1 MALQKELLRQR
12 RKHRIR
18 ARISGTVARPRL
30 TVFRSLKGISAQLI
44 DDENGV
50 TLASASL
57 KKGNIEGARE
67 LAKILGLKYTG
78 QCVFDRNGYMYHGRV
93 KAFAE
98 SAREAG
104 LIF

>member
-1 MALQKELLRQR
+1 MALRKELLRQR

-18 ARISGTVARPRL
+18 ARISGTLARPRL

-44 DDENGV
+44 DDEKGV
-50 TLASASL
+50 TIASASL
-57 KKGNIEGARE
+57 KKGNVAGAQE
-67 LAKILGLKYTG
+67 LAKILGEKYTG
-78 QCVFDRNGYMYHGRV
+78 PCVFDRNGYLYHGRV

-98 SAREAG
+98 TAREAG